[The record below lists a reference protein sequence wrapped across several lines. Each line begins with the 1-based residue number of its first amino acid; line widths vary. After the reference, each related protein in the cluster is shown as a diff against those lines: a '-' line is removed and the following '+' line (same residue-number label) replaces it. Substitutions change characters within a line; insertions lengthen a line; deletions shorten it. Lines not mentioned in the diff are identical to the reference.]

1 MSSQTGSSGGYTP
14 EYIASLNLNNSDAQ
28 NFKTNAVY
36 AMDYEG
42 SHGGMTILTGKLI
55 EGDVMGNIGIG
66 SGSGI
71 SLGIESGID
80 SMNSELL
87 GEGAFQ
93 KNLFAVFDG
102 SVLNIFGLPK
112 SECFAIKSLGVLTS
126 LNNLSAL
133 KQINLDI
140 KGKTS
145 VIAQGDQQH

>member
-1 MSSQTGSSGGYTP
+1 MAIEVKSSGNYTP
-14 EYIASLNLNNSDAQ
+14 EYIASLNINNDDAQ
-28 NFKTNAVY
+28 NFKTNSVY
-36 AMDYEG
+36 GINYEG
-42 SHGGMTILTGKLI
+42 DHNGMSVFSAKLI

-71 SLGIESGID
+71 SLGIEGGID
-80 SMNSELL
+80 SIKSELL

-93 KNLFAVFDG
+93 KNLLAVFDG

-112 SECFAIKSLGVLTS
+112 NECFAIKSLGVLTS
-126 LNNLSAL
+126 LNNISAL

-145 VIAQGDQQH
+145 VIAQGEQQH